1 MREEVIL
8 RKDVRKLGDRGQVV
22 SVAGGYA
29 RNYLFPQKLAMP
41 ANAASKKQIAEMQA
55 AADKESDTLT
65 GEASAIAEKMKDLTV
80 RAVARAGDSG
90 VLFGSITARDIA
102 ALIAEKGFE
111 IDRHQVILGS
121 PIKEVSDTDVRVH
134 LYKDIHVFVKVEV
147 RAEGREDEPL
157 VKEKPVQEEFLAEAA
172 APEGK
177 AETAAELQD
186 EAAADAEA
194 AAEAAAEKED

>member
-8 RKDVRKLGDRGQVV
+8 RKDVRKLGDRGQIV

-29 RNYLFPQKLAMP
+29 RNFLYPQKLAMP

-65 GEASAIAEKMKDLTV
+65 GEASAMADKMTGLTV

-90 VLFGSITARDIA
+90 VLFGSITTRDIVALLA
-102 ALIAEKGFE
+102 AKGFE
-111 IDRHQVILGS
+111 VDRQQVILGS
-121 PIKEVSDTDVRVH
+121 PIKEVSDASVRIH
-134 LYKDIHVFVKVEV
+134 LYKDISVTVKVEV

-157 VKEKPVQEEFLAEAA
+157 VKEKPAKEEYLAEAA
-172 APEGK
+172 TTPEG
-177 AETAAELQD
+177 ETET
-186 EAAADAEA
+186 EA
-194 AAEAAAEKED
+194 AAESEADREN

>member
-29 RNYLFPQKLAMP
+29 RNFLYPQKLAMP

-55 AADKESDTLT
+55 AADRESDTLT
-65 GEASAIAEKMKDLTV
+65 GEASALAEKMNGLTV

-90 VLFGSITARDIA
+90 VLFGSITTRDIA
-102 ALIAEKGFE
+102 ALLAAKGFE
-111 IDRHQVILGS
+111 VDRQQVILGS
-121 PIKEVSDTDVRVH
+121 PIKEVSDTDVRIH
-134 LYKDIHVFVKVEV
+134 LYKDISATVKVEV

-157 VKEKPVQEEFLAEAA
+157 VKEKPANEEYFAEAA
-172 APEGK
+172 TPEG
-177 AETAAELQD
+177 ETVQED
-186 EAAADAEA
+186 EAAAVAEA
-194 AAEAAAEKED
+194 DRED

>member
-29 RNYLFPQKLAMP
+29 RNFLYPQKLAMP

-65 GEASAIAEKMKDLTV
+65 GEASAIAEKMKGLTV

-90 VLFGSITARDIA
+90 VLFGSITTRDITALLA
-102 ALIAEKGFE
+102 AKGFE
-111 IDRHQVILGS
+111 VDRQQVILGS
-121 PIKEVSDTDVRVH
+121 PIKEVSDTNVRIH
-134 LYKDIHVFVKVEV
+134 LYKDISVTVKVEV

-157 VKEKPVQEEFLAEAA
+157 VKEKPVKEEYFGEAA
-172 APEGK
+172 APKGETGSEG
-177 AETAAELQD
+177 ED
-186 EAAADAEA
+186 AADAEA
-194 AAEAAAEKED
+194 DKED

>member
-29 RNYLFPQKLAMP
+29 RNFLYPQKLAMP

-65 GEASAIAEKMKDLTV
+65 GQASALAESMKGLTV

-90 VLFGSITARDIA
+90 VLFGSITTRDIA
-102 ALIAEKGFE
+102 ALVAAKGFSVE
-111 IDRHQVILGS
+111 RQQVILGS
-121 PIKEVSDTDVRVH
+121 PIKEVSDSNVRIH
-134 LYKDIHVFVKVEV
+134 LYKDISVTVKVEV

-157 VKEKPVQEEFLAEAA
+157 VKQKSAKDEFFAEAA
-172 APEGK
+172 TPEG
-177 AETAAELQD
+177 
-186 EAAADAEA
+186 EAQAEA
-194 AAEAAAEKED
+194 AAEPEAE

>member
-29 RNYLFPQKLAMP
+29 RNYLYPQKLAMP

-55 AADKESDTLT
+55 AADRESDTLT
-65 GEASAIAEKMKDLTV
+65 GQATATAEKMKGLVV

-90 VLFGSITARDIA
+90 ILFGSITTRDIA
-102 ALIAEKGFE
+102 ALIAQKGFE
-111 IDRHQVILGS
+111 VDRHQVILGS
-121 PIKEVSDTDVRVH
+121 PIKEVSDTDVRIH
-134 LYKDIHVFVKVEV
+134 LYKDIHVSVKVEV

-157 VKEKPVQEEFLAEAA
+157 VKEKPAKEEFFAEAA
-172 APEGK
+172 APAGES
-177 AETAAELQD
+177 EQAAES
-186 EAAADAEA
+186 EP
-194 AAEAAAEKED
+194 AAE